1 MTGSTS
7 PWGLKKARIKS
18 HYYRTVTGEGFLRNA
33 PSAYIVGG
41 DVMAKKDTYL
51 ALLRRG
57 IDDTT
62 AQLLADAGLKIGD
75 LKKIDSE
82 KLIENYGL
90 KPDIAEGVISII
102 TAGPQSHGKERFLAK
117 VLAPDRK
124 QESRIEEMKFKRKQK
139 DVLTELAEQKERIK
153 LAKVTAFKDK
163 KLIMNRLGKTVE
175 LIVKLENSLNDEGKD
190 DQKVKIRDQLETR
203 GLEAARDHELLELE
217 GTPQDIV
224 DFRRKHVPALIF
236 HACPECGDEMDPRSS
251 RDDSRNGEYAL
262 ICWECETSFTPSLSD
277 MAEAKL
283 NNGSRIIIDVD
294 KAPRNPVPPKPAN
307 LGLNEVN
314 EQLRRDLEATGATA
328 DLISAEVESAGLT
341 GGLMDIN
348 DWIDQTLAVKGYI
361 QAQED
366 REDFILRTGAGA
378 TKFNKWMKKA
388 GLFFNKQTGRW
399 TRNKPSR

>member
-1 MTGSTS
+1 M
-7 PWGLKKARIKS
+7 K
-18 HYYRTVTGEGFLRNA
+18 V
-33 PSAYIVGG
+33 PSLDIVGG
-41 DVMAKKDTYL
+41 DDMAKKDTYL

-57 IDDTT
+57 IDDST

-75 LKKIDSE
+75 LKKIDAE
-82 KLIENYGL
+82 KLVENYGL
-90 KPDIAEGVISII
+90 KQDIAEGVISII
-102 TAGPQSHGKERFLAK
+102 AEGPQSHGKERFLAK

-124 QESRIEEMKFKRKQK
+124 QESRIEEMRFKRKQK
-139 DVLTELAEQKERIK
+139 DVLSELAEQKERIK

-175 LIVKLENSLNDEGKD
+175 LIVKLENSLDDEGKD

-203 GLEAARDHELLELE
+203 GLEAARDHEMLELE

-236 HACPECGDEMDPRSS
+236 HACPECGDEMDPRQS
-251 RDDSRNGEYAL
+251 RDMDRSEDFAL

-277 MAEAKL
+277 MVNTRLE
-283 NNGSRIIIDVD
+283 NGSRITIDVD
-294 KAPRNPVPPKPAN
+294 KPPRNPVPPKPAN
-307 LGLNEVN
+307 MGFADVN
-314 EQLRRDLEATGATA
+314 EQLRKDLEATGATA
-328 DLISAEVESAGLT
+328 DLISAEIESTGLS

-399 TRNKPSR
+399 TRNKPGR